1 MSFVFLFS
9 KQQNMKNEIYFDD
22 LLLLVLL
29 YLIYNTYT
37 MVKNRINRRNKS
49 DSKKKKEYVLNRNKK
64 LKIGLFTNEIP
75 PIVYGGVSTWIL
87 NFMEMFRE
95 DEDYDVIP
103 IYLATND
110 PPHPSFF
117 SKYKNIR
124 IVKDKKDIEN
134 VFRDIDI
141 CINNIWVNL
150 DIIRSIKQAYS
161 DITLISV
168 CHSLIKMEHITNL
181 GSVYT
186 NNFFEQEIVFQNS
199 DYVVLISKAE
209 KKYYNR
215 FGYRKYGAV
224 PVVIYNSYK
233 PKFDHKTTYIDYEND
248 NTGYI
253 GRHVPRKRPEIP
265 ILSVVQSGKK
275 DIKVYN
281 MGVDYKYD
289 NNYWKLL
296 SKKYSEQL
304 NIIPFTTDSKK
315 KEEFYR
321 NVGSVCI
328 TGIYE
333 PFGYTIC
340 EAIDRRIP
348 CISMNLDGPSE
359 IMGKYKDC
367 LYTYDVD
374 KKSLNRDVQSFSSAL
389 EKFWN
394 TSPQKRRDMSE
405 KARQA
410 LDRFRPEVIRI
421 DWKKLLDKL

>member
-1 MSFVFLFS
+1 MET
-9 KQQNMKNEIYFDD
+9 EIHFDD
-22 LLLLVLL
+22 FLLLITL
-29 YLIYNTYT
+29 YLVYNTYKLI
-37 MVKNRINRRNKS
+37 VNNKYNKYNKYN
-49 DSKKKKEYVLNRNKK
+49 KKKTKK
-64 LKIGLFTNEIP
+64 TKKTNEKIKIGLFTNEIP
-75 PIVYGGVSTWIL
+75 PIVYGGVATWIL
-87 NFMEMFRE
+87 NFIEMFRD
-95 DEDYDVIP
+95 DEEYEVIP
-103 IYLATND
+103 IYLASND
-110 PPHPSFF
+110 PPHSSFF
-117 SKYKNIR
+117 TKYKNIR
-124 IVKDKKDIEN
+124 IVYNEKDIDKI
-134 VFRDIDI
+134 FQDIDV

-150 DIIRSIKQAYS
+150 EIIRSIKKKYPEMP
-161 DITLISV
+161 LISV

-215 FGYRKYGAV
+215 FGYGKYGAV

-275 DIKVYN
+275 DVKVYN
-281 MGVDYKYD
+281 MGVDYKYN

-321 NVGSVCI
+321 NIGSVCI

-359 IMGKYKDC
+359 IMGEYKDC

-374 KKSLNRDVQSFSSAL
+374 KKSLNRDVRSFSSAL

-394 TSPQKRRDMSE
+394 TSPQKRREMSE